1 MDINMIGICKSFGA
15 NKVLGGVNLHVR
27 PGEVHA
33 LMGENGAGKSTLMNI
48 LTGIH
53 RADAGT
59 IMVDGKEV
67 TFRNNK
73 DAEEHGIA
81 FIHQELNIW
90 PNLSVLENLFLMNQ
104 PKTRFGTIDFKKMHQ
119 MAEDKCKEIGIELP
133 LDEIA
138 GECSVGQQQMTEI
151 TRSLMLDAK
160 TVIMDE
166 PTAALTE
173 RETDRLFEVMRK
185 LKSRGVSIIYISHR
199 MEEVFANCDTITV
212 MRDGQT
218 ISSRP
223 TEETN
228 MDQIVGDMVGRVMSE
243 YYPAR
248 TNVPGDEIFRVE
260 GFTQPGVFHDI
271 SFNLRKGGILGVAG
285 LMGAGRTEIM
295 RAIFGVDPHESG
307 KLYFEGKEIHIKNP
321 RDAIRQGFGFITEN
335 RKTEGLILDFSIE
348 RNIALPSE
356 ERLAKNHVIND
367 KEEYGFS
374 GELSKRLG
382 VKAQSIDLPASA
394 LSGGNQQ
401 KVVIAKWVGMHPK
414 LLILDEPTRGIDIG
428 AKKDIYDL
436 MNELTAKGVSIIM
449 VSSEL
454 PEVIGM
460 SDRILVIHEGRV
472 AGIVEHKDATQTR
485 IMTLATGGE

>member
-1 MDINMIGICKSFGA
+1 MIGICKSFGA

-53 RADAGT
+53 KADAGT

-104 PKTRFGTIDFKKMHQ
+104 PKTRFGTIDFKKMRE
-119 MAEDKCKEIGIELP
+119 MAEAKCQEIGIELP

-173 RETDRLFEVMRK
+173 RETDRLFDVMRK
-185 LKSRGVSIIYISHR
+185 LKNKGVSIIYISHR

-248 TNVPGDEIFRVE
+248 TNVPGDEVFRVE
-260 GFTQPGVFHDI
+260 GFTQPGVFQDI
-271 SFNLRKGGILGVAG
+271 SFNLRKGEILGVAG

-321 RDAIRQGFGFITEN
+321 GDAIRQGFGFITEN

-356 ERLAKNHVIND
+356 ERLAKSHVIND
-367 KEEYGFS
+367 KNEFDFS
-374 GELSKRLG
+374 SELSKRLG
-382 VKAQSIDLPASA
+382 VKAQDINLPAST

>member
-1 MDINMIGICKSFGA
+1 MIGICKSFGA

-67 TFRNNK
+67 TFKNNK

-104 PKTRFGTIDFKKMHQ
+104 PKTRFGTIDFKKMRE
-119 MAEDKCKEIGIELP
+119 MAEAKCQEIGIDLP

-173 RETDRLFEVMRK
+173 RERDRLFEVMKK
-185 LKSRGVSIIYISHR
+185 LKNKGVSIIYISHR

-260 GFTQPGVFHDI
+260 GFTQPGVFRDI
-271 SFNLRKGGILGVAG
+271 SFNLRKGEILGVAG

-321 RDAIRQGFGFITEN
+321 RDAIRHGFGFIKEN

-356 ERLAKNHVIND
+356 ERLAQSHVIND
-367 KEEYGFS
+367 KKEFDFS
-374 GELSKRLG
+374 SELSKRLG
-382 VKAQSIDLPASA
+382 VKAQDINLPAST

-460 SDRILVIHEGRV
+460 SDRILVIHEGRA

>member
-1 MDINMIGICKSFGA
+1 MIGICKSFGA

-67 TFRNNK
+67 TFKNNK

-119 MAEDKCKEIGIELP
+119 MAEAKCQEIGIDLP

-173 RETDRLFEVMRK
+173 RETDRLFEVMKK
-185 LKSRGVSIIYISHR
+185 LKNKGVSIIYISHR

-260 GFTQPGVFHDI
+260 GFTQPGVFRDI
-271 SFNLRKGGILGVAG
+271 SFNLRKGEILGVAG

-321 RDAIRQGFGFITEN
+321 RDAIRHGFGFITEN

-356 ERLAKNHVIND
+356 ERLAQSHVIND
-367 KEEYGFS
+367 KKEFDFS
-374 GELSKRLG
+374 SELSKRLG
-382 VKAQSIDLPASA
+382 VKAQDINLPAST

-460 SDRILVIHEGRV
+460 SDRILVIHEGRA

>member
-67 TFRNNK
+67 TFKNNK

-104 PKTRFGTIDFKKMHQ
+104 PKTRFGTIDFKKMRE
-119 MAEDKCKEIGIELP
+119 MAEAKCQEIGIDLP

-173 RETDRLFEVMRK
+173 RETDRLFEVMKK
-185 LKSRGVSIIYISHR
+185 LKNKGVSIIYISHR

-260 GFTQPGVFHDI
+260 GFTQPGVFRDI
-271 SFNLRKGGILGVAG
+271 SFNLRKGEILGVAG
-285 LMGAGRTEIM
+285 LMGAGRPEIM

-356 ERLAKNHVIND
+356 ERLAQSHVIND
-367 KEEYGFS
+367 KKEFDFS
-374 GELSKRLG
+374 SELSKRLG
-382 VKAQSIDLPASA
+382 VKAQDINLPAST

-460 SDRILVIHEGRV
+460 SDRILVIHEGRA

>member
-260 GFTQPGVFHDI
+260 GFTQPGVFRDI
-271 SFNLRKGGILGVAG
+271 SFNLRKGEILGVAG

-321 RDAIRQGFGFITEN
+321 RDAIRHGFGFITEN

-356 ERLAKNHVIND
+356 ERLAQSHVIND
-367 KEEYGFS
+367 KKEFDFS
-374 GELSKRLG
+374 SELSKRLG
-382 VKAQSIDLPASA
+382 VKAQDINLPAST

-460 SDRILVIHEGRV
+460 SDRILVIHEGRA

>member
-67 TFRNNK
+67 TFKNNK

-104 PKTRFGTIDFKKMHQ
+104 PKTRFGTIDFKKMRE
-119 MAEDKCKEIGIELP
+119 MAEAKCQEIGIDLP

-173 RETDRLFEVMRK
+173 RETDRLFEVMKK
-185 LKSRGVSIIYISHR
+185 LKNKGVSIIYISHR

-260 GFTQPGVFHDI
+260 GFTQPGVFQDI
-271 SFNLRKGGILGVAG
+271 SFNLRKGEILGVAG

-321 RDAIRQGFGFITEN
+321 RDAIRHGFGFITEN

-356 ERLAKNHVIND
+356 ERLAQSHVIND
-367 KEEYGFS
+367 KKEFDFS
-374 GELSKRLG
+374 SELSKRLG
-382 VKAQSIDLPASA
+382 VKAQDINLPAST

-460 SDRILVIHEGRV
+460 SDRILVIHEGRA

>member
-67 TFRNNK
+67 TFKNNK

-104 PKTRFGTIDFKKMHQ
+104 PKTRFGTIDFKKMRE
-119 MAEDKCKEIGIELP
+119 MAEAKCQEIGIDLP

-173 RETDRLFEVMRK
+173 RETDRLFEVMKK
-185 LKSRGVSIIYISHR
+185 LKNKGVSIIYISHR

-260 GFTQPGVFHDI
+260 GFTQPGVFRDI
-271 SFNLRKGGILGVAG
+271 SFNLRKGEILGVAG

-321 RDAIRQGFGFITEN
+321 RDAIRHGFGFITEN

-356 ERLAKNHVIND
+356 ERLAQSHVIND
-367 KEEYGFS
+367 KKEFDFS
-374 GELSKRLG
+374 SELSKRLG
-382 VKAQSIDLPASA
+382 VKAQNINLPAST

-460 SDRILVIHEGRV
+460 SDRILVIHEGRA

>member
-1 MDINMIGICKSFGA
+1 MIGICKSFGA

-67 TFRNNK
+67 TFKNNK

-104 PKTRFGTIDFKKMHQ
+104 PKTRFSTIDFKKMRE
-119 MAEDKCKEIGIELP
+119 MAEAKCQEIGIDLP

-173 RETDRLFEVMRK
+173 RETDRLFEVMKK
-185 LKSRGVSIIYISHR
+185 LKNKGVSIIYISHR

-260 GFTQPGVFHDI
+260 GFTQPGVFRDI
-271 SFNLRKGGILGVAG
+271 SFNLRKGEILGVAG

-321 RDAIRQGFGFITEN
+321 RDAIRHGFGFITEN

-356 ERLAKNHVIND
+356 ERLAQSHVIND
-367 KEEYGFS
+367 KKEFDFS
-374 GELSKRLG
+374 SELSKRLG
-382 VKAQSIDLPASA
+382 VKAQDINLPAST

-460 SDRILVIHEGRV
+460 SDRILVIHEGRA